1 MAVLELHSF
10 QLEGGRIQAAE
21 PELVIYGMLAFGGH
35 AGVQCLHNH

>member
-21 PELVIYGMLAFGGH
+21 PELVTYGLLGQFQGPRRGA
-35 AGVQCLHNH
+35 LLT